1 LKNRR
6 TKLRAAL
13 AGALLLALLSSVAE
27 GEILLLHGWLGS
39 GAVWTASR
47 QILREEPFC
56 IDPHEV
62 LNPTLPNRVSLVTWA
77 NNIASYLDTLPVE
90 ASVTVVAH
98 SFSGPSALFLLIV
111 FRHMEQGDFEE
122 WAGTLAE
129 KDPALT
135 RISSALLALDE
146 REIWVRG
153 ARRVSK
159 LFLYQ
164 PALGGGC
171 LACSACGEAPLPPS
185 LPEPVGKI
193 VGSVVCDDAVKDMCL
208 LSTVR
213 SVLFSPEE
221 IDPLAI
227 PVVNIYTIHP
237 DCLGPCAGTPD
248 TDGYVPL
255 MEQRLFLSAP
265 NYREV
270 AGGAHC
276 HTDFILNLR
285 GAAADLFRIVFP
297 SEADQEASRQNSSPT
312 EPCSQSRS
320 GA

>member
-1 LKNRR
+1 MSNRCTRLK
-6 TKLRAAL
+6 AAL
-13 AGALLLALLSSVAE
+13 AGVFLLALFSYIAV

-39 GAVWTASR
+39 GTVWTVSR

-62 LNPTLPNRVSLVTWA
+62 LSPTLPNRVSLVTWA
-77 NNIASYLDTLPVE
+77 DNIASYLDTFPTE

-98 SFSGPSALFLLIV
+98 SFSGPSALFLLVV

-122 WAGTLAE
+122 WAGMLVE

-135 RISSALLALDE
+135 RISSALLALDD

-153 ARRVSK
+153 ACRVSK

-171 LACSACGEAPLPPS
+171 LACSACGEAPLPS
-185 LPEPVGKI
+185 FLPEPVGEL

-213 SVLFSPEE
+213 NALFSPEE
-221 IDPLAI
+221 IDLLQV
-227 PVVNIYTIHP
+227 PVVNIYAIRP
-237 DCLGPCAGTPD
+237 GCPGPCVGLPD

-265 NYREV
+265 NYHEV

-276 HTDFILNLR
+276 HTDFILNLG
-285 GAAADLFRIVFP
+285 GAAADLFRTIFP
-297 SEADQEASRQNSSPT
+297 SEVDQEASR
-312 EPCSQSRS
+312 
-320 GA
+320 

>member
-1 LKNRR
+1 V
-6 TKLRAAL
+6 
-13 AGALLLALLSSVAE
+13 LLLALFSYVSV

-39 GAVWTASR
+39 ETGWTVSKH
-47 QILREEPFC
+47 ILSEEPFY

-62 LNPTLPNRVSLVTWA
+62 LSPTLPNRVSLVRWA
-77 NNIASYLDTLPVE
+77 GNIASYLDTLPAE

-122 WAGTLAE
+122 WASTLVE

-135 RISSALLALDE
+135 RISSALLTLDN

-153 ARRVSK
+153 ARRVSE

-171 LACSACGEAPLPPS
+171 LACSACGEAPLPS
-185 LPEPVGKI
+185 FLPESVGEL
-193 VGSVVCDDAVKDMCL
+193 VGSVVCDDAVRDMCL

-213 SVLFSPEE
+213 NALFSPEE
-221 IDPLAI
+221 IDSLQV
-227 PVVNIYTIHP
+227 PVINIYAIHP
-237 DCLGPCAGTPD
+237 DCLGPCAGIPN

-265 NYREV
+265 NYHEV

-276 HTDFILNLR
+276 HTDFILNLK
-285 GAAADLFRIVFP
+285 GATTDLFRIIFP
-297 SEADQEASRQNSSPT
+297 SEPDQEASR
-312 EPCSQSRS
+312 
-320 GA
+320 